1 MTCVIGLLCGD
12 RVIFGAD
19 SAGTRPEA
27 LDQFRF
33 KTSKSFQNGPYVFGC
48 AGSFRLMQIVQHC
61 FEPPEP
67 DWDRLE
73 KFMARDFSSAL
84 RECLKEQGWLEQLD
98 ERDSATGGELL
109 VSVGGRL
116 FLSTSDFGM
125 LEPENEYCAIGCG
138 GPYAIGALYA
148 TTDIDPP
155 IDARERVTLALQAAQ
170 EFNAGVREPFM
181 IEEYDVPK
189 LKVIL
194 APTHVRDEKEA
205 EQTVKKVKRGPKKK
219 TNQITA

>member
-1 MTCVIGLLCGD
+1 MTCVIGLLCED

-19 SAGTRPEA
+19 SAGTRLEA
-27 LDQFRF
+27 LEQFRF

-48 AGSFRLMQIVQHC
+48 AGSFRLMQIVKHC

-73 KFMARDFSSAL
+73 KFMARDFSASL

-125 LEPENEYCAIGCG
+125 LEPENDYCAIGCG
-138 GPYAIGALYA
+138 GPCAIGALYA
-148 TTDIDPP
+148 TASLDPP
-155 IDARERVTLALQAAQ
+155 LDARERVTLALQAAQ
-170 EFNAGVREPFM
+170 EFNAGVREPFV
-181 IEEYDVPK
+181 IEEYEHPRF
-189 LKVIL
+189 KVFLTPI
-194 APTHVRDEKEA
+194 HVREDRSVEE
-205 EQTVKKVKRGPKKK
+205 VKKAKRKTKK
-219 TNQITA
+219 NESAIQ